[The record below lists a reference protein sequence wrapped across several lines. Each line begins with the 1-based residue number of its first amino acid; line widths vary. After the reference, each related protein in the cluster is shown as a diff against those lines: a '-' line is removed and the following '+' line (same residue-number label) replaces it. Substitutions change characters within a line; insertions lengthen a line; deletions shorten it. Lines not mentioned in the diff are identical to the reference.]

1 MRKDEEMVL
10 GAVVGL
16 FIAFLIIA
24 FVPEDMRMEVLAY
37 YSVGLIMAVIF
48 GYVLFHTHWHIGR

>member
-24 FVPEDMRMEVLAY
+24 FVPEDARMEVLAY
-37 YSVGLIMAVIF
+37 YSVGLIMAIIF
-48 GYVLFHTHWHIGR
+48 GYVLFRTHWRIG